1 MLNDW
6 KIEDTEQ
13 LLLKLEDTI
22 KQRKAKDEELWK
34 SQENQYNI

>member
-6 KIEDTEQ
+6 NIEDTEQ

-22 KQRKAKDEELWK
+22 KQRKAKDDELWK